1 MPAHVFVA
9 WSDLKSVTCDAWL
22 VPGGRGAGR
31 VWRQA
36 LPKGWRYAS
45 RTDSGHRATVIL
57 DADNALPTPLPV
69 LTDISGD
76 GAQGASWYV
85 DGARA
90 FLREAAHALRT
101 SQRPPLHGRARYL
114 LALPLLGTDG
124 GGGGALSGEITSL
137 LLPALREEAE
147 RLEEAGAVGV
157 DVALVLIEGPAW
169 AAAQR
174 QRATD
179 RQAFAALPSSLIAHA
194 DALAERARS
203 GGLTIFI
210 GAGVAR
216 PAGLPDWKQLL
227 HLLAEQHITDDE
239 FSRQGSECIDEF
251 GRGAPELMGGEVS
264 PPAPQETRLGDTPHS
279 EMLFEA
285 RLRDFD
291 SLNELDRAAW
301 IERRLVGE
309 TIGEATARVVIAHS
323 HRFALSHA
331 LLASLPVS
339 EVVTTNYDDLF
350 ERASNVVGRPCARI
364 PGQVVAAGE
373 RFILKMHGCVTQPSS
388 IVLTRGDYLRFQENR
403 SALSGIVQALM
414 LTRHML
420 FVGFSFTDDNFHRIA
435 HAVRSA
441 VRGDSTEP
449 RSPFGTNL
457 VVGGGKLVADLWRDD
472 LDWLSFSAN
481 GASLAE
487 QARLVEIFL
496 DRLSAQATTITSHLG
511 NDRWLGALSSGE
523 LALRHRLE
531 GLVASASD
539 DERSTPAWAEI
550 DVVLQRLGIRRRQP

>member
-36 LPKGWRYAS
+36 LPKHWRYAS
-45 RTDSGHRATVIL
+45 PIDDARRCSVIL
-57 DADNALPTPLPV
+57 DGNNALPTPLPI

-76 GAQGASWYV
+76 GAQPASWYV

-90 FLREAAHALRT
+90 FLREATDALRRN
-101 SQRPPLHGRARYL
+101 QRPPLHGRARYL

-147 RLEEAGAVGV
+147 RLEEAGSVGV

-179 RQAFAALPSSLIAHA
+179 RQAFAALPSSLIARA

-227 HLLAEQHITDDE
+227 HLLAEQHITADE
-239 FSRQGSECIDEF
+239 
-251 GRGAPELMGGEVS
+251 
-264 PPAPQETRLGDTPHS
+264 
-279 EMLFEA
+279 
-285 RLRDFD
+285 LRDFD

-309 TIGEATARVVIAHS
+309 TIGDATARVVVAHS

-420 FVGFSFTDDNFHRIA
+420 
-435 HAVRSA
+435 
-441 VRGDSTEP
+441 
-449 RSPFGTNL
+449 
-457 VVGGGKLVADLWRDD
+457 
-472 LDWLSFSAN
+472 
-481 GASLAE
+481 
-487 QARLVEIFL
+487 
-496 DRLSAQATTITSHLG
+496 
-511 NDRWLGALSSGE
+511 
-523 LALRHRLE
+523 
-531 GLVASASD
+531 
-539 DERSTPAWAEI
+539 
-550 DVVLQRLGIRRRQP
+550 

>member
-36 LPKGWRYAS
+36 LPKHWRYAS
-45 RTDSGHRATVIL
+45 PIDETRRCSVIL
-57 DADNALPTPLPV
+57 DGDNALPTPLPV

-85 DGARA
+85 EGARA
-90 FLREAAHALRT
+90 FLREATDALRR

-147 RLEEAGAVGV
+147 RLEEAGSVGV

-174 QRATD
+174 QRAAD
-179 RQAFAALPSSLIAHA
+179 PQAFSALPSSLIAHA

-227 HLLAEQHITDDE
+227 HLLAEQHITAE
-239 FSRQGSECIDEF
+239 
-251 GRGAPELMGGEVS
+251 
-264 PPAPQETRLGDTPHS
+264 
-279 EMLFEA
+279 
-285 RLRDFD
+285 LRDFD

-301 IERRLVGE
+301 IERQLVGE

-472 LDWLSFSAN
+472 LDWLSFAAN
-481 GASLAE
+481 GATLSE

-531 GLVASASD
+531 ALATSASD
-539 DERSTPAWAEI
+539 EERSTPAWAEI
-550 DVVLQRLGIRRRQP
+550 EVVLQRLGIRRRQP

>member
-1 MPAHVFVA
+1 MSAHVFVA

-36 LPKGWRYAS
+36 LPKHWRYAS
-45 RTDSGHRATVIL
+45 PTDSGHRATVIL
-57 DADNALPTPLPV
+57 DGDNALPTPVPV

-90 FLREAAHALRT
+90 FLREATHALRT
-101 SQRPPLHGRARYL
+101 SQRLPLHGRARYL

-147 RLEEAGAVGV
+147 RLEEAGSVGV

-227 HLLAEQHITDDE
+227 HLLAEQHITADE
-239 FSRQGSECIDEF
+239 LI
-251 GRGAPELMGGEVS
+251 GGDVS
-264 PPAPQETRLGDTPHS
+264 PPAPQKTRLGDKPQS
-279 EMLFEA
+279 GFLFEA

-301 IERRLVGE
+301 IERQLVGE

-531 GLVASASD
+531 DLVATASD

-550 DVVLQRLGIRRRQP
+550 EVVLQRLGIRRRQP